1 MITLDDLLGRHSE
14 LTSVHIE
21 RWVARGLLR
30 PVQGGSFETV
40 DVARV
45 SLLAELVEDIGFD
58 DEAAETVITLL
69 DQLHASRRQ
78 LKLLGAAI
86 AQQPPSTRQAIADA
100 LRALAA
106 ADSSKK
112 V

>member
-30 PVQGGSFETV
+30 PVQGNFETV

-58 DEAAETVITLL
+58 DEAAETVVTLL

-78 LKLLGAAI
+78 LKLLGDAI
-86 AQQPPSTRQAIADA
+86 AQQPPSTRQAIGDA

-106 ADSSKK
+106 ADTSKK

>member
-1 MITLDDLLGRHSE
+1 MITLDDLLGRHGE

-30 PVQGGSFETV
+30 PSQGGSFEAV

-45 SLLAELVEDIGFD
+45 SLLAELVDDIGL
-58 DEAAETVITLL
+58 DEDAAETVVTLL

-78 LKLLGAAI
+78 LKLLGDAI
-86 AQQPPSTRQAIADA
+86 AKQPPATRQAIAET
-100 LRALAA
+100 LSALAA
-106 ADSSKK
+106 ADILKK
-112 V
+112 G